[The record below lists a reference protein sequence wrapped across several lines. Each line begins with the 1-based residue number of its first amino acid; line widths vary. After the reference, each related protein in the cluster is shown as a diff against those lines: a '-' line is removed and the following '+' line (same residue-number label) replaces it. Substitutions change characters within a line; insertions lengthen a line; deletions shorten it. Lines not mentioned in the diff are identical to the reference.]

1 MSSLSGVFNSCATL
15 IPWDV
20 YREARPRASERQ
32 LVLVGQA
39 STAVLVGLGLLWIPL
54 MRLISGTLYQYIQS
68 VQAYISPPIA
78 AVFLLGVFWR
88 RVNAQGA
95 MTALILGF
103 ILGMGRLVAELTK
116 DSWSGWMLLYADIN
130 FLHFAVLLFL
140 ICTAALVLVSLATEP
155 PRYEKVAGLTYAL
168 ADAAPLDEAEAH
180 PPSKSHP
187 RAGGSDPH
195 WRRAD
200 LLLSVVL
207 ACCVG
212 LIWWYFS

>member
-15 IPWDV
+15 ITWDV
-20 YREARPRASERQ
+20 YREARPQASERR

-95 MTALILGF
+95 MTALMLGF
-103 ILGMGRLVAELTK
+103 VLGMGRLAAELMK
-116 DSWSGWMLLYADIN
+116 QSLSGWMLLYAEIN

-140 ICTAALVLVSLATEP
+140 ICTAALVLVSLTTAP
-155 PRYEKVAGLTYAL
+155 PPYGKVAGLTYAL
-168 ADAAPLDEAEAH
+168 AQAAQSSE
-180 PPSKSHP
+180 SKTHAP
-187 RAGGSDPH
+187 FPAADVSDPG

-200 LLLSVVL
+200 LILSVILVL
-207 ACCVG
+207 CVG
-212 LIWWYFS
+212 LIWWYFA